1 VLEIQVIETR
11 KKVLGQDHPDT
22 LTSMGNLA
30 SIFMEQERWKD
41 AAELETQVLETSKRV
56 YGAEHPDTL
65 TSKDNLASAL
75 SKQGR
80 WKEAEELEMQVVD
93 TSKRVLGEDHPDTLT
108 GIANLAATLTKHG
121 RWKEAEELG
130 LQVLE
135 ARKRVLGER
144 HPDTLTSMKNLAVT
158 CSNQRRSKVAQEREI
173 EMANKTQMK
182 ADEDN
187 PLPAVSTTISAS
199 LNKESEV
206 PRHLTDDNENCQ
218 AKVEIPRSETI
229 NVSTEQGKKM
239 GLSPTTRSQTKK
251 NRNVPQNEQGEKRS
265 AFGLAGVAAKRQ
277 KRDGN
282 TKNKGKKEHSHP
294 IGL

>member
-1 VLEIQVIETR
+1 MAVDYRVRTQIKGSLENNYIWNRNQPSATQIAF
-11 KKVLGQDHPDT
+11 Q
-22 LTSMGNLA
+22 LA
-30 SIFMEQERWKD
+30 FCYRIGFGTKSDENQSYIWLAKSAKRSEDLSAEKD
-41 AAELETQVLETSKRV
+41 AVR
-56 YGAEHPDTL
+56 P
-65 TSKDNLASAL
+65 ASW
-75 SKQGR
+75 KNGR
-80 WKEAEELEMQVVD
+80 RKIREFNEILDEFDLIHEYR
-93 TSKRVLGEDHPDTLT
+93 TRT

-135 ARKRVLGER
+135 ARKRVLGEG

-158 CSNQRRSKVAQEREI
+158 CSNQRRSKAAQEREI

-187 PLPAVSTTISAS
+187 PLPAVSTTISAA

-239 GLSPTTRSQTKK
+239 GPSPTTRSQTKK

-265 AFGLAGVAAKRQ
+265 AFGLAGVVTKRQ